1 MTLFKTTDFDI
12 VTCSCY
18 NFIWMKIRRTKDECW
33 KFDEI
38 EEGRKSI
45 KKLFHHKT
53 TLFHCCESCLE
64 KSIIMNPF
72 TLSEKSQVGQCFMAK
87 IRSLI
92 KTDDIC
98 NSCLWYFIENFKK
111 EFIFIPTSF

>member
-1 MTLFKTTDFDI
+1 
-12 VTCSCY
+12 
-18 NFIWMKIRRTKDECW
+18 
-33 KFDEI
+33 
-38 EEGRKSI
+38 
-45 KKLFHHKT
+45 
-53 TLFHCCESCLE
+53 
-64 KSIIMNPF
+64 MNPF